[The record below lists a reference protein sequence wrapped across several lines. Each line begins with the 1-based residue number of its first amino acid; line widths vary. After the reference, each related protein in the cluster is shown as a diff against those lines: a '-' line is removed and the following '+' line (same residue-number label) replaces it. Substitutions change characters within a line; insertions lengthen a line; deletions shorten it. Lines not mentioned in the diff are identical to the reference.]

1 MDAKLDN
8 GMRRILFVDDEP
20 VVLEGLKNLLRKH
33 RRRWEMSF
41 ALGGKAALEELA
53 SAPFDVV
60 VSDMRMPGMDGA
72 ELLCKVRDLYPGV
85 ARVVLSGRADQDVVN
100 RALPVAQ
107 QYLSKPCD
115 GEVLRAVIE
124 RVCELQALVAGSAVR
139 DIVGRLDKLPS
150 IPETYFS
157 LTRSI
162 EDPSARTDDIARI
175 VQRDPA
181 MCAKVLQLV
190 NSAYFGL
197 SRPLSSVTHAI
208 SYLGLD
214 LLRGLALTLNVFAAT
229 EPRPPAGISFDK
241 LQRASILIAR
251 VAKQIVSDSGEAEAA
266 FTAGLVHDIGTII
279 LALTM
284 PERYGAIM
292 QAAAQRGVP
301 VHVVEREMLGA
312 THAELG
318 GYLLGVW
325 GLPLPIVEAV
335 AYHHA
340 LPTPRTRMDA
350 ALAVHVGHALAV
362 PALLGEQASRE
373 VEPLDMA
380 SLEAAGVD
388 HELPRWR
395 ALVEREART
404 MLAHGEKRS
413 ETASGVR

>member
-1 MDAKLDN
+1 MDAKLDKPLK
-8 GMRRILFVDDEP
+8 RILFVDDDP
-20 VVLEGLKNLLRKH
+20 AVLEGLKNLLRKQ

-41 ALGGKAALEELA
+41 ALGGKAALDELA
-53 SAPFDVV
+53 GAPFDVV

-72 ELLCKVRDLYPGV
+72 ELLRRVKDLYPGV
-85 ARVVLSGRADQDVVN
+85 ARVVLSGHADPEMVN

-124 RVCELQALVAGSAVR
+124 RVCELQSLVAGTAVR
-139 DIVGRLDKLPS
+139 ELVGRVDKLPS

-162 EDPSARTDDIARI
+162 EDPTARTDDIARI

-197 SRPLSSVTHAI
+197 SRPLSSVAHAI

-214 LLRGLALTLNVFAAT
+214 LLRGLALTLNVFAAK
-229 EPRPPAGISFDK
+229 EPPGLSFDK
-241 LQRASILIAR
+241 LQRSSMLTAR
-251 VAKQIVSDSGEAEAA
+251 VAKQIVSDSRDAEAA

-284 PERYGAIM
+284 PERYGEIM
-292 QAAAQRGVP
+292 RAVAQRGVP
-301 VHVVEREMLGA
+301 AHVVELEMLGA
-312 THAELG
+312 THAEVG

-350 ALAVHVGHALAV
+350 ALAVHVCHALAA
-362 PALLGEQASRE
+362 PALLGEPASRE
-373 VEPLDMA
+373 LETLDMA
-380 SLEAAGVD
+380 SLEVAGVA

-395 ALVEREART
+395 ELADREARM
-404 MLAHGEKRS
+404 MLAHGERQRA
-413 ETASGVR
+413 ASGM